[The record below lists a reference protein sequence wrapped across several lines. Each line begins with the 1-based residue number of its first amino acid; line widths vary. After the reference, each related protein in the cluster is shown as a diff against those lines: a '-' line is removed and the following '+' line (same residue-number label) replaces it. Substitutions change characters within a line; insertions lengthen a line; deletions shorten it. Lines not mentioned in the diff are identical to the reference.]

1 MQNVFPKEM
10 WIGLVGQQMTEV
22 PEANKQYLEAGN
34 YTDFDSEIIP
44 ILRRYILK
52 LGIPLLLDKHK
63 GKWSVNWEAGYDI
76 GAKLVLSAPLAE
88 MMGHK
93 HGADKSI
100 PLTSAWTS
108 LIGSKGVDVYGGF
121 RFLYLYCDLLEPSMV
136 GNTMAPFLD
145 QFVPECNDSGEAY
158 VEISNPNYIPLVEQV
173 TQLNSLKVVIT
184 DSLGRDLIYKQHEVK
199 PRITLSIKT
208 D

>member
-1 MQNVFPKEM
+1 M
-10 WIGLVGQQMTEV
+10 WIGLVGQQVTEV

-34 YTDFDSEIIP
+34 YTDFDGEIIP

-52 LGIPLLLDKHK
+52 LGIPLSLDKHK
-63 GKWSVNWEAGYDI
+63 GKWSVGLAGQWAGYDI

-88 MMGHK
+88 MMGHP
-93 HGADKSI
+93 HGADKGI

-108 LIGSKGVDVYGGF
+108 LIGSKGVDVYGGI
-121 RFLYLYCDLLEPSMV
+121 RILYLYCDLLEPSMV
-136 GNTMAPFLD
+136 GYTMAPFLD
-145 QFVPECNDSGEAY
+145 QFVPQWDDSGEAY

-173 TQLNSLKVVIT
+173 TQLNSLKVVII
-184 DSLGRDLIYKQHEVK
+184 DSLGRDLIYNQHEVK